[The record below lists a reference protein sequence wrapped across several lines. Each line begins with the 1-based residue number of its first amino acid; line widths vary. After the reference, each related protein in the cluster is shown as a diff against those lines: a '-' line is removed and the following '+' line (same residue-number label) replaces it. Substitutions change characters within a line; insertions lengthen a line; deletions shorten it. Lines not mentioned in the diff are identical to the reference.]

1 MNKHMVETIFN
12 HRIETIM
19 ETMKQSRQCII
30 KPCINTRYENKI
42 YKYSDRITLV
52 YYDEQLKKKEKCIK
66 IQRCGFE
73 AGKEKITEFINMNSI
88 NVLSFDW

>member
-1 MNKHMVETIFN
+1 MVETIFD
-12 HRIETIM
+12 HRFETMMETI
-19 ETMKQSRQCII
+19 KQSKQSLI
-30 KPCINTRYENKI
+30 KPCVNTRYENKI
-42 YKYSDRITLV
+42 YVCDGKLKLV

-73 AGKEKITEFINMNSI
+73 AGKEKMNEFINMNSI